1 MYKRL
6 INNKISNKLT
16 FKYSYTY
23 NGSRLDFTNNFNRI
37 ILIDKLYWNKYVY
50 RL

>member
-1 MYKRL
+1 MFKRL

-23 NGSRLDFTNNFNRI
+23 NDSRLNISYYLSNRYH
-37 ILIDKLYWNKYVY
+37 LSWNRWNSYV
-50 RL
+50 